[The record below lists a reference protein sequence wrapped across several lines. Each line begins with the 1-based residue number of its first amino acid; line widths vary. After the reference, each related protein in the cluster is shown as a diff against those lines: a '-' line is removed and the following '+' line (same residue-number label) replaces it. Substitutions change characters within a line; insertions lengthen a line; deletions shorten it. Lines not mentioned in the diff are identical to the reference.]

1 MKDCKSYSELCEV
14 TGTAVLQ
21 CSLSS
26 PIPGAP
32 TTSQATQEVLQMC
45 SEMSM
50 SGCEN
55 CTSTSECPDPM
66 GTLSE
71 VCLGMSGM
79 AGCSSFYSMCTMIET
94 TFTSLCGYESS
105 SEYLPPMKMWLHASI
120 TDILLIKEWVPRNG
134 GQYAASC
141 LAVIAA
147 AILVQAFKAMRVSLE
162 AQWALKSR
170 NQSASCCPPGSA
182 CNQPGR
188 GKESLSEQGLAGPSS
203 YSGSSVVGRNGSGCR
218 NTLTSMFAFGLP
230 VREQMGRNTI
240 RAGFTAIVVFLD
252 YMLMLIVMSFNIGII
267 LSAVAGF
274 TIGAFL
280 FGHSGEMT
288 RGASVLSVGEIAPD
302 SENDLEV
309 HFVDPQTC
317 CNSRMV

>member
-1 MKDCKSYSELCEV
+1 M
-14 TGTAVLQ
+14 TGTVVLQ
-21 CSLSS
+21 CSSSS

-50 SGCEN
+50 TGCEN
-55 CTSTSECPDPM
+55 CTSVTQCPNPM

-79 AGCSSFYSMCTMIET
+79 AGCNSFYSMCTMIGS
-94 TFTSLCGYESS
+94 TFQSLCGYESS
-105 SEYLPPMKMWLHASI
+105 SEYLPPMKMWLHSSI
-120 TDILLIKEWVPRNG
+120 TDILLIKQWVPRNG
-134 GQYAASC
+134 GEYAASC

-162 AQWALKSR
+162 AQWALKNR
-170 NQSASCCPPGSA
+170 NRSTSCCPPGAA
-182 CNQPGR
+182 CDQAQPR
-188 GKESLSEQGLAGPSS
+188 HGKDSLSEQGLAGPSGRYSS
-203 YSGSSVVGRNGSGCR
+203 YSSSEVERMGCKS
-218 NTLTSMFAFGLP
+218 TLMSMFSFGLP
-230 VREQMGRNTI
+230 AREQMGRNAI
-240 RAGFTAIVVFLD
+240 RAGFTAVVVFLD

-267 LSAVAGF
+267 LSAVGGF

-288 RGASVLSVGEIAPD
+288 KGASVLSVGDIAPD